1 MFLENKVKL
10 IALYKYIKELC
21 ALKYRVVTNV
31 ENQIWTCFFKDIPN
45 DSENILIFDRNRVE
59 GESVGDDVLLEVK
72 KPEFQQCPQPP
83 QTLEEWFA
91 PGWDLFTNEVRYKE
105 ILVEVSEE
113 EANLIE
119 ENQPEHF
126 RDFPER
132 VSLFEKWLI
141 SRNIWAEKQRVINRT
156 RKFFARLYQIH
167 TDLERDSE
175 VLEVMVGEGMLKD
188 VENSSINHPLML
200 KRVNIS
206 FDAKG
211 NIIRIHDTDAE
222 TELYTMLLQ
231 EISNINHSAIKQMK
245 EDLQENYYHP
255 LDRNDTPDFL
265 KILVHRLCSDSK
277 FITPE
282 TEMKISNDDRLL
294 MTLNPVFFVRKRM
307 DGSLKA
313 IDEIINVLETTGYIP
328 GHLSDIICAGKIDIA
343 VDDHDSTLEEQLA
356 ASSGESTEIL
366 LSKEANR
373 EQLEIAQ
380 RIERYNAVLVQGP
393 PGTGKTHTIANLLG
407 HFLAQGKSVL
417 VTSHTKKALAVL
429 KEKVPKGI
437 QNLCVSVLDDTNS
450 DMERSVDGMSEYL
463 SKYTSNEMKRKMESA
478 NRQRLAIIEILS
490 EIRKKI
496 FAIKYREFQ
505 PIVYNGKGYSPAEAA
520 VFVNKN
526 AEELSY
532 IPGSVRLYHPLPA
545 TIDELA
551 ILYKSN
557 AGISELEE
565 QELAWGIPNPELLI
579 APSELTAL
587 NRNKTEYLNKLNQ
600 IEYQMQSQINLDYFN
615 DVVSLKNGSLT
626 SNVVEK
632 TNAEKLEEISQ
643 YIRTFNTIDQWMV
656 HAVVDGNK
664 GGGYKNCWEILITA
678 IEETAFYADSIVAD
692 LLGNNIVIDSSADLL
707 QLKQLVEKMY
717 DIFQKKGKLSKLD
730 LLFNRQI
737 KVALALIKING
748 AAISS
753 LEECILVKKNL
764 ILIEKRRNT
773 EKYWNELMSKHG
785 VPNFFSLGDEP
796 ERICMQ
802 QIPLI
807 KRYLD
812 WYKNEYGQ
820 LLQLIN
826 SAGLNKEL
834 IFAGSNFDSEVIRT
848 EKTLK
853 AIETIIPIHIQ
864 IATIF
869 LDIKKNEDKVSS
881 CLSILEN
888 GDRQQSALCI
898 AMSDALCSRDLDAY
912 TNKFTKLT
920 NLFQKYSLK
929 EQRTAIISKIEPIAP
944 DWACQIKNRVGIHG
958 ETTLPQMIE
967 EAWKWKQFAGII
979 DGITA
984 EPYEELQY
992 KAVALSQELRQKT
1005 AILAEGSAWYHLLLR
1020 TEKDLDM
1027 RQALQGWK
1035 KTIKKIGKGTGK
1047 NAPVLKKQ
1055 ARELMAKCQSAV
1067 PAWIMPVNKALESL
1081 NPSENVFDVII
1092 IDEASQS
1099 DISAL
1104 AIIYMAK
1111 KVIIVGDDKQVS
1123 PMAVGVDID
1132 KMNAL
1137 SEMYIKD
1144 IIPLWHLYDV
1154 KSSLYDIA
1162 ATTFQPLMLREHF
1175 RCVPDII
1182 GYSNKLS
1189 YDFKIKP
1196 LRDGSNSIIRPS
1208 IVNYRVDGGQREGRQ
1223 KINAKEVETIVA
1235 LMLACMDQQEYDGT
1249 SFGVISLLGDEQAQK
1264 IQQLILQKIEPSI
1277 IEERR
1282 ILCGNASHFQGDE
1295 RNVIFLSMV
1304 DSNDNDGP
1312 ISLAGDGA
1320 DQSRKQ
1326 RYNVAASRAKDQ
1338 MWIVHSLDVAKD
1350 LKPGDL
1356 RKDLLEYA
1364 ENPKAYLQLAAEVEK
1379 KSESPFEL
1387 AVGKT
1392 LVAAGYHL
1400 VQQWEVGAYRIDM
1413 VAIYNGERVAIEC
1426 DGDQYHSGEE
1436 KIRED
1441 MERQTILERLGWRFI
1456 RIRGSEYYQNP
1467 KKTIERVIRE
1477 LNNYGI
1483 YPENIINATGE
1494 EFSSEL
1500 LSRVKIRAA
1509 QIIDEWHSA
1518 EGVYADFPELVVLP
1532 LDIIPAMKDNEAQR
1546 LPDKEKIINLQETNK
1561 NFHGEKIKENP
1572 SSNESSQ
1579 FIKKTVP
1586 ITPNH
1591 SQEALSEN
1599 DQLSFFTSQIDP
1611 HSEPPLKALNKI
1623 VANPMKTESI
1633 IKFLKTEGITFIDKR
1648 EQSGIVWALYSEETK
1663 SKIESFFEKMAMTIV
1678 LEKRGSSSTGNKPAW
1693 RIMIK

>member
-1 MFLENKVKL
+1 M
-10 IALYKYIKELC
+10 
-21 ALKYRVVTNV
+21 
-31 ENQIWTCFFKDIPN
+31 
-45 DSENILIFDRNRVE
+45 
-59 GESVGDDVLLEVK
+59 
-72 KPEFQQCPQPP
+72 
-83 QTLEEWFA
+83 
-91 PGWDLFTNEVRYKE
+91 
-105 ILVEVSEE
+105 
-113 EANLIE
+113 
-119 ENQPEHF
+119 
-126 RDFPER
+126 
-132 VSLFEKWLI
+132 
-141 SRNIWAEKQRVINRT
+141 
-156 RKFFARLYQIH
+156 
-167 TDLERDSE
+167 
-175 VLEVMVGEGMLKD
+175 
-188 VENSSINHPLML
+188 
-200 KRVNIS
+200 
-206 FDAKG
+206 
-211 NIIRIHDTDAE
+211 
-222 TELYTMLLQ
+222 
-231 EISNINHSAIKQMK
+231 
-245 EDLQENYYHP
+245 
-255 LDRNDTPDFL
+255 
-265 KILVHRLCSDSK
+265 
-277 FITPE
+277 
-282 TEMKISNDDRLL
+282 
-294 MTLNPVFFVRKRM
+294 
-307 DGSLKA
+307 
-313 IDEIINVLETTGYIP
+313 
-328 GHLSDIICAGKIDIA
+328 
-343 VDDHDSTLEEQLA
+343 
-356 ASSGESTEIL
+356 
-366 LSKEANR
+366 
-373 EQLEIAQ
+373 
-380 RIERYNAVLVQGP
+380 
-393 PGTGKTHTIANLLG
+393 
-407 HFLAQGKSVL
+407 
-417 VTSHTKKALAVL
+417 
-429 KEKVPKGI
+429 
-437 QNLCVSVLDDTNS
+437 
-450 DMERSVDGMSEYL
+450 
-463 SKYTSNEMKRKMESA
+463 
-478 NRQRLAIIEILS
+478 
-490 EIRKKI
+490 
-496 FAIKYREFQ
+496 
-505 PIVYNGKGYSPAEAA
+505 
-520 VFVNKN
+520 
-526 AEELSY
+526 
-532 IPGSVRLYHPLPA
+532 
-545 TIDELA
+545 
-551 ILYKSN
+551 
-557 AGISELEE
+557 
-565 QELAWGIPNPELLI
+565 
-579 APSELTAL
+579 
-587 NRNKTEYLNKLNQ
+587 
-600 IEYQMQSQINLDYFN
+600 
-615 DVVSLKNGSLT
+615 T

-632 TNAEKLEEISQ
+632 TDAEKLEEISQ
-643 YIRTFNTIDQWMV
+643 YIRTFNAIDQWMV

-664 GGGYKNCWEILITA
+664 GGGYKNFWEILIAA

-707 QLKQLVEKMY
+707 QLKELVERMH

-748 AAISS
+748 ATISS
-753 LEECILVKKNL
+753 LEECILIIKNL
-764 ILIEKRRNT
+764 TLIEKRKNT
-773 EKYWNELMSKHG
+773 EKYWNELISTHG
-785 VPNFFSLGDEP
+785 VPSFFSLGDEP

-812 WYKNEYGQ
+812 WHKNEYGQ

-834 IFAGSNFDSEVIRT
+834 IFASSNFDSEIVKT
-848 EKTLK
+848 EKMLK

-869 LDIKKNEDKVSS
+869 LDLKENEDKVSS
-881 CLSILEN
+881 CLSILGN

-898 AMSDALCSRDLDAY
+898 AMSDALCNRDLDAY
-912 TNKFTKLT
+912 TNGFTRLT
-920 NLFQKYSLK
+920 NLFPKYSLK
-929 EQRTAIISKIEPIAP
+929 EQRTSILSKIEPIAP
-944 DWACQIKNRVGIHG
+944 DWACQIRNRVGIHG

-1005 AILAEGSAWYHLLLR
+1005 AILAESSAWYHLLLR
-1020 TEKDLDM
+1020 TEKDLDI

-1035 KTIKKIGKGTGK
+1035 KTVKRIGKGTGK
-1047 NAPVLKKQ
+1047 NAPAFKKQ
-1055 ARELMAKCQSAV
+1055 ARELMAKCQSSV

-1104 AIIYMAK
+1104 AITYMAK

-1144 IIPLWHLYDV
+1144 VIPLWHLYDV

-1196 LRDGSNSIIRPS
+1196 LRDGSNSIIEPS

-1223 KINAKEVETIVA
+1223 KINTKEAETIVA
-1235 LMLACMDQQEYDGT
+1235 LMLACMDQQEYEGT

-1264 IQQLILQKIEPSI
+1264 IQQLILQKIEPTI

-1338 MWIVHSLDVAKD
+1338 MWIVHSLDLAKD

-1387 AVGKT
+1387 AVGKS

-1413 VAIYNGERVAIEC
+1413 VGIYNGQRVAIEC
-1426 DGDQYHSGEE
+1426 DGEQYHSGEE
-1436 KIRED
+1436 KVRED

-1467 KKTIERVIRE
+1467 EKTMERVIRE
-1477 LNNYGI
+1477 LNVYGI
-1483 YPENIINATGE
+1483 YPENIINTNGE
-1494 EFSSEL
+1494 EISSEL

-1509 QIIDEWHSA
+1509 QIIDEWHEVGDA
-1518 EGVYADFPELVVLP
+1518 DADFAEKPTLSSE
-1532 LDIIPAMKDNEAQR
+1532 IISSFHQRGAQR
-1546 LPDKEKIINLQETNK
+1546 LSGKEALSNSHKIDNDSR
-1561 NFHGEKIKENP
+1561 GEKPKANSVSKVSSQIVKKIVPVEP
-1572 SSNESSQ
+1572 KHPQKPLSEDAQLSLFTSQTDRRSKSLLKASNESAANP
-1579 FIKKTVP
+1579 IKMESL
-1586 ITPNH
+1586 I
-1591 SQEALSEN
+1591 Q
-1599 DQLSFFTSQIDP
+1599 FFT
-1611 HSEPPLKALNKI
+1611 K
-1623 VANPMKTESI
+1623 
-1633 IKFLKTEGITFIDKR
+1633 EGITFIDKR
-1648 EQSGIVWALYSEETK
+1648 QQSGIVWALYSEEAK
-1663 SKIESFFEKMAMTIV
+1663 SKMESFFKKLDMTVV
-1678 LEKRGSSSTGNKPAW
+1678 LEKRGSTSTGNKPAW